1 MTHENDL
8 AEELAVEERTVL
20 ISRIWGIGATA
31 VAALVTFI
39 LCLPAAVVS
48 SLKRDHWVSPLMRL
62 WAWAIFTVC
71 GIKPEVQ
78 GLENLHGLDSC
89 IFVINHQSLF
99 DIPAMVRLIPLETR
113 FVAKRELT
121 RVPLMGYVITR
132 SGNIVIDRDSGGRAI
147 RHAMKAIR
155 NGYSICVF
163 AEGHRYSDN
172 QVHEF
177 SDGAAWLALATKQPC
192 VPVAISGTIELAPR
206 GARSVQ
212 PGKRIRLSIGAPIST
227 EGMRSHDREELTHR
241 LEQSVRDMFC
251 ISV

>member
-8 AEELAVEERTVL
+8 AEELTVEERTVL

-31 VAALVTFI
+31 ISVLATFFW
-39 LCLPAAVVS
+39 CLPAALVS
-48 SLKRDHWVSPLMRL
+48 SLNRDHWVSPLMRL
-62 WAWAIFTVC
+62 WAWTIFIVC
-71 GIKPEVQ
+71 GIKSEVQ
-78 GLENLHGLDSC
+78 GLENLRGLDSC
-89 IFVINHQSLF
+89 IFVTNHQSLF

-113 FVAKRELT
+113 FVAKSELT
-121 RVPLMGYVITR
+121 RVPLMGYVLAR
-132 SGNIVIDRDSGGRAI
+132 SGNIMIDRDSGGRAI

-192 VPVAISGTIELAPR
+192 VPVAISGTIALAPR
-206 GARSVQ
+206 GAKSVQ
-212 PGKRIRLSIGAPIST
+212 PGRKIRLSIGAPIST
-227 EGMRSHDREELTHR
+227 EGMRSRDRVELTR
-241 LEQSVRDMFC
+241 KLEQSVRDMFC
-251 ISV
+251 VSL